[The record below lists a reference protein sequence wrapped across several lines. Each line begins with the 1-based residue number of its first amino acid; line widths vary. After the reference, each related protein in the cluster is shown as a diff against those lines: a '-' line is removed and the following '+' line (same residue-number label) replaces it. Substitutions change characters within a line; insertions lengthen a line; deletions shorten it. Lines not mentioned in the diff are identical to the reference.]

1 MPDQSAGQ
9 DAMPEPERATN
20 IVFTC
25 TSAARIPTVDG
36 NFSLRYY
43 RNNLD
48 QKEHLA
54 LVYGDVS
61 GEDAVFVRVHSEC
74 FTGDV
79 LGSLRCDCGPQLRSA
94 MQMIA
99 EVGRGIIVYLRQEG
113 RGIGLEQKLLA
124 YGLQDQ
130 GYDTVDA
137 NLLLGHQADERNYL
151 PAAHILRDLDVQSIR
166 LLTNNPAKIEGL
178 RALGI
183 QVLDRVPVQT
193 PVNEQNLGYLTT
205 KAQRMRHLLDF
216 TPGEAKLAA
225 EISAES
231 AHGEALIPTQDQNA
245 LNHPQVTHAALFQ
258 TLRAR
263 AADHHQRTGRP
274 LVTLSYA
281 QSLDGCITTQ
291 RGQPFAISSQESL
304 AWTHTLRA
312 SHDAILVGIG
322 TVLADDPSL
331 TVRLAQGANPQPV
344 IVDSQLRLPLTAN
357 LLQRQASPWIA
368 TTEVADPMRR
378 QNLEASGAQ
387 VIALPQT
394 SSGQVDLGA
403 LLDSLG
409 RQGIRSLM
417 VEGGAEILTSF
428 WREALAQITVV
439 TIAPILL
446 GGMHSVRSPLYSA
459 NGSGHHFPRLHQPL
473 IFAAGEDII
482 IWGEIR

>member
-1 MPDQSAGQ
+1 MPDQSAGR
-9 DAMPEPERATN
+9 DAMSRSELAKE

-25 TSAARIPTVDG
+25 TSSARIPTADG

-48 QKEHLA
+48 EKEHLA

-61 GEDAVFVRVHSEC
+61 GQDAVLVRVHSEC

-79 LGSLRCDCGPQLRSA
+79 LGSLRCDCGPQLRRA

-99 EVGRGIIVYLRQEG
+99 EAGRGVIVYLRQEG
-113 RGIGLEQKLLA
+113 RGIGLEQKLRA
-124 YGLQDQ
+124 YALQDQ

-151 PAAHILRDLDVQSIR
+151 PAAYILRDLAVQSIR

-183 QVLDRVPVQT
+183 QVVDRVPMQT
-193 PVNEQNLGYLTT
+193 LVNEQNLGYLKT
-205 KAQRMRHLLDF
+205 KVQRMRHLLEFAAAESD
-216 TPGEAKLAA
+216 PAPPAAKAASGEAPVSVQP
-225 EISAES
+225 E
-231 AHGEALIPTQDQNA
+231 GDQ
-245 LNHPQVTHAALFQ
+245 NHPQVAHAALFQ
-258 TLRAR
+258 ALRAG
-263 AADHHQRTGRP
+263 AVDHYQRTGRP

-281 QSLDGCITTQ
+281 QSLDGCITTKP
-291 RGQPFAISSQESL
+291 GQPFAISSQESL
-304 AWTHTLRA
+304 TWTHTLRA

-344 IVDSQLRLPLTAN
+344 IVDSRLRLPLTAR
-357 LLQRQASPWIA
+357 LLQRQAAPWIA
-368 TTEVADPMRR
+368 TTPDADPLRR
-378 QNLEASGAQ
+378 QRLEASGAQ
-387 VIALPQT
+387 ALVLPQT
-394 SSGQVDLGA
+394 VSGQVDLDA

-428 WREALAQITVV
+428 WRDALAQITVV
-439 TIAPILL
+439 TVSPILL
-446 GGMHSVRSPLYSA
+446 GGMPSVRSPLYSL
-459 NGSGHHFPRLHQPL
+459 NGSGHHFPRLRHPQ
-473 IFAAGEDII
+473 IFAAGEDFI
-482 IWGEIR
+482 IWSEIG